1 MNNKD
6 KAPDALGLAP
16 ENKYTNKYVIIYWN
30 SAPKGKKGA
39 MREHDKGNLI

>member
-16 ENKYTNKYVIIYWN
+16 ENKYTNKHAILYWN
-30 SAPKGKKGA
+30 SAPKGNKDA
-39 MREHDKGNLI
+39 MREYDKGNLI